1 MDSDATPAED
11 TSEEVAFLQ
20 KSYDDFV
27 ARSGADTQAAKAIHK
42 QLEAAKL
49 KIGET
54 AQAKTAKDLAA
65 AHHQLC
71 LQEQTGVPITSIFFC
86 ATRTRFRAPWLM
98 IRI

>member
-1 MDSDATPAED
+1 MDMDLDASPTED

-27 ARSGADTQAAKAIHK
+27 ARSGADTPAAKAIHK

-54 AQAKTAKDLAA
+54 AQAKTAKALAA

-71 LQEQTGVPITSIFFC
+71 FKRKRHINLKI
-86 ATRTRFRAPWLM
+86 L
-98 IRI
+98 